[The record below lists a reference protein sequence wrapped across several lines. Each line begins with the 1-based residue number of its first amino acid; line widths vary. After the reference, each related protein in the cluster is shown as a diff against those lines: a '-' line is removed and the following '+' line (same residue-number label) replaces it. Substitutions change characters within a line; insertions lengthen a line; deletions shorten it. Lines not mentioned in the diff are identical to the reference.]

1 MFAVTAVSEPVLKS
15 PDMSLKKQIMY
26 NQKKTMLNMVIF
38 FFFAVFVIFLSL
50 NLYICI
56 EIKLLRGGEKTA
68 KHREMQITC
77 VQVRLLKKGVT

>member
-1 MFAVTAVSEPVLKS
+1 
-15 PDMSLKKQIMY
+15 
-26 NQKKTMLNMVIF
+26 MVIF

>member
-1 MFAVTAVSEPVLKS
+1 
-15 PDMSLKKQIMY
+15 
-26 NQKKTMLNMVIF
+26 MVIF

-68 KHREMQITC
+68 QHREMQITC
-77 VQVRLLKKGVT
+77 VQVRLLKKRCYITHFIRKPIHKQRSK